1 MAHHDWLGLKNELP
15 HRRKVMLTV
24 MSFLVP
30 LALVVGVPLYN
41 RVEPR
46 LWGIPFFYWS
56 QLLFVIVG
64 ALVTGLVYCLTPN
77 CGSTMPQDG
86 ETP

>member
-1 MAHHDWLGLKNELP
+1 MNRTSAAGRSRAGWYWA
-15 HRRKVMLTV
+15 
-24 MSFLVP
+24 FLVP